1 LVGAVPSMKNG
12 PKCTALSHSPGASA
26 HALVGA
32 NGSQAVHDDVL
43 LMHIEAT
50 PLASVAASARV
61 TVGRR
66 VHAALLL
73 ILTDPVGGS
82 ASTVTESAVPCAVPP
97 SLVARML
104 SRRTRPFAA
113 AMPVATQVNVGI
125 APVTTAG
132 CQLLRG
138 GATMIGWNGSRTS
151 RRSPTA
157 PAFSS

>member
-1 LVGAVPSMKNG
+1 MRSR
-12 PKCTALSHSPGASA
+12 SHTYSTFSPSPGASV
-26 HALVGA
+26 HALVDA
-32 NGSQAVHDDVL
+32 NGCQAVHDDVL

-61 TVGRR
+61 TVGTR

-97 SLVARML
+97 ALVARML

-113 AMPVATQVNVGI
+113 AMPVATQVKLGI

-132 CQLLRG
+132 CHVDPPSEVYWQLVTALSLSLKLALRS
-138 GATMIGWNGSRTS
+138 NGLSTQL
-151 RRSPTA
+151 P
-157 PAFSS
+157 